1 MKFNKK
7 HAVSVLLTAVM
18 SISVCG
24 TALAKDN
31 ADLSGGDNP
40 TITVPGDNDP
50 MVDGGSGGG
59 GGYSLRYGNTLKEEE
74 EPFIDV
80 DEDDWFYE
88 DVVYVYK
95 NGLMSGTSDN
105 EFSPYHSLTRGMAAA
120 ILYRL
125 AGSPQVEYD
134 DVFDDLEDGQWY
146 TDGMIWAVNEG
157 IIAGYGDG
165 TCGPEKLVTIE
176 QLASI
181 LYRYAGSPA
190 TDAERLSKKAILG
203 EISDY
208 AVPAM
213 EWAAENGM
221 LYGEPI
227 RPTAPAS
234 RAETAR
240 MFTVLAKMK

>member
-7 HAVSVLLTAVM
+7 HTVSVLLSAVI
-18 SISVCG
+18 SISACG
-24 TALAKDN
+24 TALAKDS
-31 ADLSGGDNP
+31 AELRGSDNP
-40 TITVPGDNDP
+40 PVVVPDDNDDI
-50 MVDGGSGGG
+50 VDGGSGGG

-95 NGLMSGTSDN
+95 NGLMSGTSDT
-105 EFSPYHSLTRGMAAA
+105 EFSPYHSLTRGMAAS

-125 AGSPQVEYD
+125 AGSPEVEYIS
-134 DVFDDLEDGQWY
+134 VFDDLEDGKWY
-146 TDGMIWAVNEG
+146 TDGMLWAVNED

-165 TCGPEKLVTIE
+165 TCGPENLVTIE

-181 LYRYAGSPA
+181 LYRYAGSPE
-190 TDAERLSKKAILG
+190 TDGGKISKKAIVG
-203 EISDY
+203 VISDY
-208 AVPAM
+208 AIPAM

-227 RPTAPAS
+227 NPAAPAS